1 MEIDESITVVPY
13 HEQWTALFEQEKT
26 ILSREFGEAAIE
38 IQHFGST
45 SVPGMLAK
53 PIIDILVGVRT
64 LEIGHS
70 ILEALA
76 KRGYEGFGESGVKG
90 RLYFRLRPEQ
100 EQAFNLAV
108 VIWNG
113 EQWINNLLI
122 RDFLRADP
130 DAARQYS
137 ERKQSTINKGM
148 TTLLAYSDDKAE
160 YVSRL
165 LERAKQRFQT

>member
-1 MEIDESITVVPY
+1 LEIDEPILVVPY
-13 HEQWTALFEQEKT
+13 DEQWAHLFEQEKSV
-26 ILSREFGEAAIE
+26 ISAMFGETAVE

-76 KRGYEGFGESGVKG
+76 QRGYEGFGESGVKG
-90 RLYFRLRPEQ
+90 RLYFRLRQEQ
-100 EQAFNLAV
+100 EQAYNLAV
-108 VIWNG
+108 VLWGG
-113 EQWINNLLI
+113 EQWVNNLLI

-137 ERKQSTINKGM
+137 ERKQSTINRGM

-165 LERAKQRFQT
+165 LERAKQRIQT